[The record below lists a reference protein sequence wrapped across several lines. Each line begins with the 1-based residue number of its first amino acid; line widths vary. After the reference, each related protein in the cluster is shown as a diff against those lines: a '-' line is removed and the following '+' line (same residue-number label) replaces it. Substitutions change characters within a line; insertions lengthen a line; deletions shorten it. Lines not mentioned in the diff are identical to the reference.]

1 MKEIKQHSV
10 FEKWFNSL
18 KDFKTVKVISREIDK
33 LALGITSHIKSLGGG
48 LFELK
53 IHIGK
58 GIRIYFTNEN
68 DKIVIL
74 LSGGD
79 KTTQSKDIETARK
92 LKAEIGG

>member
-1 MKEIKQHSV
+1 MKEIKQTET
-10 FEKWFNSL
+10 FEKWFSGL

-53 IHIGK
+53 IHLGK
-58 GIRIYFTNEN
+58 GIRIYFVNEN
-68 DKIVIL
+68 ARIVVL

-79 KTTQSKDIETARK
+79 KSTQGKDIETARK
-92 LKAEIGG
+92 LKEKIGG